1 MGHEVK
7 FMMKSTYWSCSK
19 FADWLRG
26 TPKLSAGTSK
36 EWCDWKKEAKEKTVR
51 YWLAEEGLDY
61 LQNFI
66 YWPAHRINAVRFYFN
81 NRWVTK
87 SHALTS
93 NLKRGEWQDFDERLL
108 HSVFDELVNFVE
120 IELAW
125 MQVVFSDEERKKYK
139 TPWYRT
145 IFRMRLWRCP
155 EAGLA
160 HLDWASGLKHD
171 ENYVDK
177 NDPKYGQPTVQ
188 ALAAQETRALYNWWK
203 NERPNRPDPD
213 DASGWSSYC
222 DERHKE
228 AELRGD
234 DLLSCFSIDKSDDDQ
249 SSNLLKIC
257 WKMEE
262 EQDEEDTSMLIRL
275 VKVRHSLWT

>member
-1 MGHEVK
+1 
-7 FMMKSTYWSCSK
+7 MKSTYWSCSK

-26 TPKLSAGTSK
+26 TPILSAGTSK
-36 EWCDWKKEAKEKTVR
+36 EWSDWKKTAKKKPIR

-66 YWPAHRINAVRFYFN
+66 CWPAHRMNDVRFYIN
-81 NRWVTK
+81 NRWITK

-93 NLKRGEWQDFDERLL
+93 NLKRGEWQDFDGRLL

-120 IELAW
+120 IEQAW

-155 EAGLA
+155 DAGLA
-160 HLDWASGLKHD
+160 HLDWAAGLKHD
-171 ENYVDK
+171 EDSIDK
-177 NDPKYGQPTVQ
+177 NDPKYGQPTFQ
-188 ALAAQETRALYNWWK
+188 ALAAQETLVLYNWWK
-203 NERPNRPDPD
+203 NERPNRLDPY

-222 DERHKE
+222 DERHKK
-228 AELRGD
+228 AELRGED
-234 DLLSCFSIDKSDDDQ
+234 FLESIFNTDKSDGDQ
-249 SSNLLKIC
+249 SSNLLKIRH
-257 WKMEE
+257 KMEE
-262 EQDEEDTSMLIRL
+262 DQDEEDTAMLIRL
-275 VKVRHSLWT
+275 IKVRHNLWT

>member
-1 MGHEVK
+1 
-7 FMMKSTYWSCSK
+7 MKSTYWSCSK

-26 TPKLSAGTSK
+26 TPALRSGTSK
-36 EWCDWKKEAKEKTVR
+36 EWSDWKKKAKEKPVR

-66 YWPAHRINAVRFYFN
+66 CWPAHRMNDLRFYIN
-81 NRWVTK
+81 NRWITK

-93 NLKRGEWQDFDERLL
+93 NLKRGQWNDFDDRLL

-145 IFRMRLWRCP
+145 IFRMRSWRCP

-160 HLDWASGLKHD
+160 HLDWAAGLKHD
-171 ENYVDK
+171 EDWIDK
-177 NDPKYGQPTVQ
+177 NDPTYGQPTFQ
-188 ALAAQETRALYNWWK
+188 ALAAQEMYTLYNWWK
-203 NERPNRPDPD
+203 NERPNRPDPH

-222 DERHKE
+222 DEQSKE

-234 DLLSCFSIDKSDDDQ
+234 DADFSMFNTDTDEIDKQRKRNILD
-249 SSNLLKIC
+249 IC
-257 WKMEE
+257 HDMEKD
-262 EQDEEDTSMLIRL
+262 QDEEDTAMLIRL